1 MLEQSLANVE
11 GVERYSFA
19 AEARGR
25 LHRVP
30 RELWNE
36 VMLTDSTLVLRVR
49 TVARLQFI

>member
-1 MLEQSLANVE
+1 VLEQSLANSE
-11 GVERYSFA
+11 GVEHHGFA

-25 LHRVP
+25 VRRVP

-49 TVARLQFI
+49 TAAPPAAI